1 MFKTFSILFY
11 LQRNKVSKD
20 GKSPIYLRITVNGKR
35 SQISIKR
42 KISINK
48 WNNEAGKV
56 IGTTLEVKE
65 LNRYLN
71 SLKHKIYKIQQK
83 LLDDNRQI
91 TALLIKNI
99 VKVKNT
105 IKL

>member
-1 MFKTFSILFY
+1 
-11 LQRNKVSKD
+11 
-20 GKSPIYLRITVNGKR
+20 
-35 SQISIKR
+35 
-42 KISINK
+42 
-48 WNNEAGKV
+48 
-56 IGTTLEVKE
+56 LEVKE

>member
-1 MFKTFSILFY
+1 MFKTFSIPFY
-11 LQRNKVSKD
+11 LQRNKATKD
-20 GKSPIYLRITVNGKR
+20 GKAPIYLRITVNGRR

-42 KISINK
+42 KISITK

-71 SLKHKIYKIQQK
+71 SLEHRVLYQIRNDK
-83 LLDDNRQI
+83 LELCIMVPILNDVR
-91 TALLIKNI
+91 LLHF
-99 VKVKNT
+99 
-105 IKL
+105 LHS

>member
-11 LQRNKVSKD
+11 LQRNKATKD
-20 GKSPIYLRITVNGKR
+20 GKAPIYLCITVNGKR

-42 KISINK
+42 KISITK

-71 SLKHKIYKIQQK
+71 SLEHRVFKIQQK
-83 LLDDNRQI
+83 PSLSSQTPYLKYLFVSFR
-91 TALLIKNI
+91 
-99 VKVKNT
+99 
-105 IKL
+105 